1 MKIIRELIFEGR
13 HISDTN
19 LITYQQ
25 PCRPSR
31 PPVFHP
37 LTPPYS
43 RPHDVRERPEPAL
56 ALPALLFRGAS
67 SLPGGRQQ
75 SPRAPPGRL
84 RRPQRHLLPPVQQP
98 RGRGAHRG
106 RGV

>member
-1 MKIIRELIFEGR
+1 MKIIREIRFEG

-19 LITYQQ
+19 LIISQQ
-25 PCRPSR
+25 PSR
-31 PPVFHP
+31 PPVFRP

-43 RPHDVRERPEPAL
+43 RPYDVRERPERAL

-75 SPRAPPGRL
+75 SARAPPGRL
-84 RRPQRHLLPPVQQP
+84 RRPQRHLLTPVQ
-98 RGRGAHRG
+98 
-106 RGV
+106 